1 MARKP
6 AASVGKSVRNT
17 STPPDTVVPSRM
29 EWARSQ
35 KLGQCLTQQA
45 EPRVPSRQQWK
56 QRALLR
62 RYTCVVQNKVS
73 TNFGGTLEAKP
84 NESVGA
90 RSHRA
95 HLPTLSGRIPRDTI
109 QCAPNKLQTRSFAR
123 QLLQASSASRPG
135 QDSARRDRAVSLQP
149 HRQLDIEERPGP
161 KSILKRRP
169 FSEPQRFDLN
179 VHERHQHVWQGRDDS
194 SRSRYVQSKRS
205 CDARR
210 FRGHE

>member
-73 TNFGGTLEAKP
+73 TNFGGTHEAEP

-90 RSHRA
+90 ARTGRTSQLSAAEAHETRFNAHRTNSKPAASHANFCKHPLR
-95 HLPTLSGRIPRDTI
+95 PD
-109 QCAPNKLQTRSFAR
+109 
-123 QLLQASSASRPG
+123 QAKS
-135 QDSARRDRAVSLQP
+135 SARRDRAVSLTA
-149 HRQLDIEERPGP
+149 
-161 KSILKRRP
+161 
-169 FSEPQRFDLN
+169 
-179 VHERHQHVWQGRDDS
+179 S
-194 SRSRYVQSKRS
+194 SPT
-205 CDARR
+205 
-210 FRGHE
+210 

>member
-73 TNFGGTLEAKP
+73 TNFGGTLEAEP
-84 NESVGA
+84 NESVRA

-95 HLPTLSGRIPRDTI
+95 HLPTLSGRSPRDTI
-109 QCAPNKLQTRSFAR
+109 QCAPNKLQTRSFACKHPLR
-123 QLLQASSASRPG
+123 PDQAKIPHVETVRCPYSIIANLTSRRGLVRRAS
-135 QDSARRDRAVSLQP
+135 
-149 HRQLDIEERPGP
+149 
-161 KSILKRRP
+161 
-169 FSEPQRFDLN
+169 
-179 VHERHQHVWQGRDDS
+179 
-194 SRSRYVQSKRS
+194 
-205 CDARR
+205 
-210 FRGHE
+210 